1 MEAVTAADELLH
13 TALNNHERDLAIQ
26 IKELDDMKSKLTSR
40 MDELTQ
46 KKEQIAQTHGNIDA
60 NDDDLIE
67 INAGGRVI
75 AAKRSTLTQLEGTR
89 LAGLFSGRWD
99 KKLQRDSQGRV
110 FLDVNPICFQAI
122 VDYLTEMLISSE
134 DSPPEEPS
142 VDNEHE
148 YILQQQLKIFLQ
160 QDRADSNII
169 EDKATEDQLHD
180 WLKEDDSDGKLKL
193 LYRGS
198 RDGFEAASFHGKC
211 DGLGPTLTIIKTTSG
226 HILGGYSNIP
236 WKSGSGEWGE
246 ANKAYLFLISGTGVS
261 SPQKMKLKGS
271 NSSRAAIYYSSHY
284 GPTFGEGHDLNVLGY
299 DVTNSTTKINLFL
312 GGEGSSYCAP
322 LSIPVQLNNPGSS
335 GYTTMTIEDIEVFQV
350 KKVVPHQ
357 QDSKQKAKISQVVR
371 FSEDINEAINT
382 KIKSLAELESE
393 IQNLEESFHDEQS
406 FVISFTSGETKD
418 VVVLNVNGTIM
429 ATKRSALCSVEE
441 SSLAQQFDDTKWTEQ
456 GLSTNRVKEWT
467 PDEVCD
473 WAKKVEGIQ
482 EDVGSVLKENNITGC
497 ELLTLK
503 IEGLKMIGIER
514 AGTLCLLLEEI
525 KKLKQS
531 SQDTVTLIE
540 HSPYCFG
547 KILDYLRLKNMQ
559 CQGLIDAETSARP
572 IICESQKKR
581 FSKVVQ
587 YYFPGDSAKIIL
599 PDPPSPVGFS
609 FGTAAAAPVAQSFYF
624 GAPP

>member
-1 MEAVTAADELLH
+1 MEAVTAADELLQS
-13 TALNNHERDLAIQ
+13 ALNNHERDLAMQ

-46 KKEQIAQTHGNIDA
+46 KKEQIAKEHGNIDDSA
-60 NDDDLIE
+60 DDDLIE

-99 KKLQRDSQGRV
+99 KKLQRDSQGRI
-110 FLDVNPICFQAI
+110 FLDVNPKCFQAI

-134 DSPPEEPS
+134 DSPPEQPS

-148 YILQQQLKIFLQ
+148 YILQQQLKLFLQ

-169 EDKATEDQLHD
+169 EDKETEDQFHS
-180 WLKEDDSDGKLKL
+180 WLKEEDSDGKLKL

-198 RDGFEAASFHGKC
+198 RDGFDAASFHGKC
-211 DGLGPTLTIIKTTSG
+211 DGLGPTLTIIETTDG
-226 HILGGYSNIP
+226 YFLGGYSGVSWYSSI
-236 WKSGSGEWGE
+236 KHGEWISGGGHYRTS
-246 ANKAYLFLISGTGVS
+246 NKAFLFVAGRDT
-261 SPQKMKLKGS
+261 SPQKMK
-271 NSSRAAIYYSSHY
+271 IYEHEKRHAVYHNKDY
-284 GPTFGEGHDLNVLGY
+284 GPSFGGNHDLWVHESIVSFRFCPGQSYDSSNVTG
-299 DVTNSTTKINLFL
+299 
-312 GGEGSSYCAP
+312 P
-322 LSIPVQLNNPGSS
+322 LAENQGTYRQFQIK
-335 GYTTMTIEDIEVFQV
+335 EIEVFSV
-350 KKVVPHQ
+350 TGKPSVEVV
-357 QDSKQKAKISQVVR
+357 DSNTTKERDDNGKSNPINIDDVNTAITTKRKALLS
-371 FSEDINEAINT
+371 F
-382 KIKSLAELESE
+382 ESE
-393 IQNLEESFHDEQS
+393 IQYLEDCFEDEQT
-406 FVISFTSGETKD
+406 FIDNCMCGDTKD
-418 VVVLNVNGTIM
+418 VVVMNVNGTTM
-429 ATKRSALCSVEE
+429 ATKRETLCTIEDSV
-441 SSLAQQFDDTKWTEQ
+441 LAQQFDNTKWTEQ
-456 GLSTNRVKEWT
+456 GLSTIRVKEWT

-473 WAKKVEGIQ
+473 WAKKIDDISDEVAHIFVKNE
-482 EDVGSVLKENNITGC
+482 ITGN
-497 ELLTLK
+497 ELLALNMD
-503 IEGLKMIGIER
+503 GLKMIGIER

-547 KILDYLRLKNMQ
+547 KILDYLRLKHMQ

-587 YYFPGDSAKIIL
+587 YYFPGDSAKMIL

-609 FGTAAAAPVAQSFYF
+609 FGGAAAPVAQ
-624 GAPP
+624 